1 MHCSKLSSCVLAW
14 VHPCKLT
21 SGLHQS
27 LHGELSDGQTPL
39 DLSQGMC
46 RHKDDH
52 LAGRQH
58 SEKPQPGQAGVTAQL
73 CQERLWVLFAG
84 AEESCSCPAGLK
96 ETPAVGGV
104 QELVL
109 GLLEHIRKQ

>member
-1 MHCSKLSSCVLAW
+1 MGKLHWICLRGCADTKMITLQGGSTRRN
-14 VHPCKLT
+14 H
-21 SGLHQS
+21 
-27 LHGELSDGQTPL
+27 
-39 DLSQGMC
+39 SQA
-46 RHKDDH
+46 R
-52 LAGRQH
+52 
-58 SEKPQPGQAGVTAQL
+58 AGVTAQL